1 MPNAARLLAKASRNL
16 DRGVCPLRPAVC
28 SPQNAQR
35 RMHHAHRIV
44 HPAFRLTPMH
54 QEVSDIIASL

>member
-1 MPNAARLLAKASRNL
+1 MLNAARLLATASRNM
-16 DRGVCPLRPAVC
+16 DRGVCPLRPAVW
-28 SPQNAQR
+28 SLQNAYR
-35 RMHHAHRIV
+35 RMHPAHRIV